1 MQQLIS
7 CTFSTCLQLWQGGWV
22 QVEQS
27 DMCLALNM
35 AKMAKGGFSRA
46 TIEETQ
52 FLIKEPRAEV
62 QEGKKQ
68 GVEFPGH
75 ENVKAAMDRHPAMLR
90 ENQTDCCLPCQS
102 GTAQNP
108 QTCWRHKGTGAPPPE
123 RLREP
128 TPEPTPEPMPHP
140 PGTPP
145 VPPGDNEAAHVSEI
159 ECVPPGYLYIHTCLP
174 TAQFFNHDAYA
185 KDHKG
190 DKDFNP
196 DLLTDKG
203 TSTG

>member
-7 CTFSTCLQLWQGGWV
+7 CTFSTCLQPWQGGWV
-22 QVEQS
+22 QLEQS
-27 DMCLALNM
+27 DIRLALNM
-35 AKMAKGGFSRA
+35 AKMAKGGLSRT

-52 FLIKEPRAEV
+52 FLIKEPRTEV
-62 QEGKKQ
+62 QEWKKP

-75 ENVKAAMDRHPAMLR
+75 GNAKAAMDRHPAMLQ
-90 ENQTDCCLPCQS
+90 ENETDCCLPCQS
-102 GTAQNP
+102 GTAKNP
-108 QTCWRHKGTGAPPPE
+108 QTCWRCKGTGAPPQE

-128 TPEPTPEPMPHP
+128 TPEPTPHLPR
-140 PGTPP
+140 TAL

-159 ECVPPGYLYIHTCLP
+159 AGLPPGYLYIHTCLP

-185 KDHKG
+185 KDRKR